1 MQPKMNIRS
10 LLYSKIAVTG
20 DVGRGSRYNSMN
32 NYIMEKKNG
41 IYIGIVISE
50 DGMINVIPN
59 KRNRTKSSDKKTG
72 A

>member
-1 MQPKMNIRS
+1 
-10 LLYSKIAVTG
+10 
-20 DVGRGSRYNSMN
+20 MN

>member
-1 MQPKMNIRS
+1 MNIRS